1 MMLEMW
7 LIQRKKADEGTSG
20 GAGEAG
26 GEGTSGGAGEATREG
41 TSRGAAEAGV
51 VDDTG
56 YWWGVGVKRCDGLYI
71 GNKVLGTMQGEGV
84 SAQKRIFQRCR
95 SRGACKR
102 NTNSF
107 TAQEDFPTSPP
118 QQSLQKGEIAIENNT
133 AGIMENRPN
142 KNKRKDEGKNSS
154 SQLTEYKKKRFFYV
168 YGNYHSYYNYRI
180 DQALDEDPRMK
191 VLRKEWFE
199 GKNCLDIGCNEGFIT
214 ISIAQKFACKS
225 IVGIDIDDR
234 LIGKARSHLKTIAG
248 VKEAIERNKQSA
260 EEKCKV
266 NADEGEDINLR
277 EQSYEGDD
285 RINELESLDRR
296 EQSYEDDHRENR
308 FQVIGSMKQFSKV
321 EESTNNSEIICKK
334 SVRDRISVLSRDC
347 VSDNVEGRVGDQCL
361 LERVCFRTENFIQ
374 ESYSEFD
381 AMYDTVLCLSVTK
394 WVHLNWGDTGLIDL
408 FAKIWQVLRPGLE
421 QKMAADV
428 FGVLMQASSK
438 VLPYGTTILESFND
452 LVTEMRTQHYDA
464 KTFAI
469 KLKAMELDEL
479 LVDNIFEK
487 SHYRRGFLPRWEAC
501 IWGETGLRS
510 FTKILLGKNYGR
522 NEGDRD
528 EEEDR
533 IVTG

>member
-1 MMLEMW
+1 
-7 LIQRKKADEGTSG
+7 
-20 GAGEAG
+20 
-26 GEGTSGGAGEATREG
+26 
-41 TSRGAAEAGV
+41 
-51 VDDTG
+51 
-56 YWWGVGVKRCDGLYI
+56 
-71 GNKVLGTMQGEGV
+71 
-84 SAQKRIFQRCR
+84 
-95 SRGACKR
+95 
-102 NTNSF
+102 
-107 TAQEDFPTSPP
+107 
-118 QQSLQKGEIAIENNT
+118 
-133 AGIMENRPN
+133 MENRPN

-408 FAKIWQVLRPGLE
+408 FAKIWQVLRPGGIL
-421 QKMAADV
+421 
-428 FGVLMQASSK
+428 
-438 VLPYGTTILESFND
+438 ILEPQPWKSYGKMH
-452 LVTEMRTQHYDA
+452 LVSEAAAENFHNIIYRPH
-464 KTFAI
+464 TFR
-469 KLKAMELDEL
+469 D
-479 LVDNIFEK
+479 
-487 SHYRRGFLPRWEAC
+487 
-501 IWGETGLRS
+501 
-510 FTKILLGKNYGR
+510 ILLDKIGFR
-522 NEGDRD
+522 SME
-528 EEEDR
+528 R
-533 IVTG
+533 ISAHVPDSTAGFNRPIYMLEK